1 MKYLV
6 VMEVSQKQN
15 YIFKTNRLAEQIGA
29 SIAIREV
36 TETLPMRYAA
46 PEEYVFAGG
55 GKSVFEFDSSDR
67 AKRFIKNVSTDVLR
81 SYPGMEL
88 FMALNGYDA
97 DKESVIDAI
106 NTLYGKLE
114 EKKSSRRPAFR
125 FCGSGL
131 TEQCRRTMLPAVA
144 YDEQEG
150 YLSAES
156 LFKLTKARS
165 SQDKAF
171 EELLPDK
178 EKYRF
183 AKEFSELGG
192 TAGVKDYIAVAVLDG
207 NKMGKKIE
215 KFRKTFR
222 SENREVNKSFN
233 LKYKKELRALSEE
246 IDDCYR
252 TAVREMIADLAEN
265 YEDLIKK
272 GALSEADQEGKKT
285 VLPIRPLILAGD
297 DICFVTDV
305 RIGIALTEKL
315 MRYVEKY
322 TIMGLPMRVC
332 AGIAMVKTSYPFF
345 RAHELAEELCHN
357 SKGILPADDSNDE
370 SVLDFHLVQGEIEGS
385 ITEIRREKYNKNT
398 LTSKPFYLQEKGRK
412 NSLPW
417 FRRRLALYES
427 GKFTLNAKT
436 VEVGK
441 GVLKEYRDAL
451 SAGAEAAEKYRIYK
465 RLEDVLGDGYENGRC
480 LDFDVIEMLGICR
493 WLTEEV

>member
-67 AKRFIKNVSTDVLR
+67 AKRFIKNVSTDVLH

-88 FMALNGYDA
+88 FMALNGYDE

-222 SENREVNKSFN
+222 SENREVNKNFN

-272 GALSEADQEGKKT
+272 GALSEADQG
-285 VLPIRPLILAGD
+285 
-297 DICFVTDV
+297 
-305 RIGIALTEKL
+305 
-315 MRYVEKY
+315 YSSSS
-322 TIMGLPMRVC
+322 RV
-332 AGIAMVKTSYPFF
+332 
-345 RAHELAEELCHN
+345 
-357 SKGILPADDSNDE
+357 
-370 SVLDFHLVQGEIEGS
+370 
-385 ITEIRREKYNKNT
+385 
-398 LTSKPFYLQEKGRK
+398 
-412 NSLPW
+412 
-417 FRRRLALYES
+417 
-427 GKFTLNAKT
+427 
-436 VEVGK
+436 
-441 GVLKEYRDAL
+441 
-451 SAGAEAAEKYRIYK
+451 
-465 RLEDVLGDGYENGRC
+465 
-480 LDFDVIEMLGICR
+480 
-493 WLTEEV
+493 